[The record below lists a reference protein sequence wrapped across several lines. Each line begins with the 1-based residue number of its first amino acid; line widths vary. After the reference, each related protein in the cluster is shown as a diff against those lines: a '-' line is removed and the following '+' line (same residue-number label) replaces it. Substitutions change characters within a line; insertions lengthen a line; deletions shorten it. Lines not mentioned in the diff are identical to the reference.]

1 MYSLTPVQRLLTSKE
16 QIRRSNDPYVHLI
29 SKYRIDMIV
38 RLVLTLTTV
47 GLLIGPSAVL
57 YTVSGHGPLKIM
69 IIMVFTLLFS
79 VAVSLFTKAR
89 RHEMLAASAT

>member
-16 QIRRSNDPYVHLI
+16 QILRSNDPYVHLI